1 MFRLHYRRQ
10 VIDIEMKVGQ
20 ARREGHLQ
28 TLSYSVETFPPACT
42 TGLHPCLECGKGA
55 LRHRKLMS
63 LHDCVGSS
71 GGLHVRAVF
80 FKALQ
85 VCEPGMVLCFCFLL

>member
-1 MFRLHYRRQ
+1 M
-10 VIDIEMKVGQ
+10 IEGEVKVCQ
-20 ARREGHLQ
+20 ARWEGHPQ
-28 TLSYSVETFPPACT
+28 TPSYSVETFPPAGT
-42 TGLHPCLECGKGA
+42 TGLHPCLKCGKGA

-71 GGLHVRAVF
+71 GGLHIMAVF

-85 VCEPGMVLCFCFLL
+85 VCESGMLLCFCILL

>member
-1 MFRLHYRRQ
+1 M
-10 VIDIEMKVGQ
+10 IEGKVKVGQ
-20 ARREGHLQ
+20 ARWERYPQ
-28 TLSYSVETFPPACT
+28 TSSYSVETFLPAGT

-80 FKALQ
+80 FKALL
-85 VCEPGMVLCFCFLL
+85 VCESGMLLCFCFLL

>member
-1 MFRLHYRRQ
+1 
-10 VIDIEMKVGQ
+10 
-20 ARREGHLQ
+20 
-28 TLSYSVETFPPACT
+28 
-42 TGLHPCLECGKGA
+42 
-55 LRHRKLMS
+55 MS

-85 VCEPGMVLCFCFLL
+85 VCESGMLLCFCFLL